1 MFGKSWEFWAVLVG
15 MAVYVATRD
24 AETESLSKRASKTA
38 ASALLAFGLAPEL
51 APYVRGN
58 EIAAAVL
65 VMAFGLIALD
75 LITAL
80 VLDREFIKE
89 LIRKRLGGGG
99 GDKDD

>member
-1 MFGKSWEFWAVLVG
+1 MFGKTWEFWAVLIG
-15 MAVYVATRD
+15 MGLYIATRD
-24 AETESLSKRASKTA
+24 AEKESMSKRFSKTV

-51 APYVRGN
+51 APYVQDN

-75 LITAL
+75 LVTAL

-89 LIRKRLGGGG
+89 IIRKRIGGS
-99 GDKDD
+99 